1 MSKHTG
7 QSPPAGND
15 TRARLPDFLIVGAP
29 RSGTSSL
36 NHYLRQHPDVFMSAR
51 KEPRFF
57 TENLSRGLDWYAPLF
72 TGARPDQQ
80 VGEASPDYLWRR
92 AGVTI
97 HDHLPEVKAIALLR
111 EPVSRA
117 WSHYWMRRSRGLEV
131 RPFGAIVE
139 AELAGDV
146 DLYVTP
152 GRYAEQLEDLAT
164 FIPAAS
170 IHVESF
176 ESLRD
181 QPAETFAR
189 ICRFVGVD
197 DAFAPTDLGRAV
209 NAQQGFR
216 SVWVRNRSR
225 HLPPIIRSALG
236 KLNAKAFTPPTIDA
250 VSESLLRAYY
260 APLNAQLTS
269 LWLDVGSAWETP
281 EANTV

>member
-1 MSKHTG
+1 VRKHTG
-7 QSPPAGND
+7 ESPPAGTSD
-15 TRARLPDFLIVGAP
+15 IGPRLPDFLIVGAP

-117 WSHYWMRRSRGLEV
+117 WSHYWMRRSRGLEG
-131 RPFGAIVE
+131 RSFDEILD
-139 AELAGDV
+139 AELAGAE

-152 GRYAEQLEDLAT
+152 GRYAGQLDDLAGHLGRE
-164 FIPAAS
+164 AV
-170 IHVESF
+170 HVELF

-181 QPAETFAR
+181 QPRETYAR
-189 ICRFVGVD
+189 ICAFLDVD
-197 DAFAPTDLGRAV
+197 PSRVPADIGRTV
-209 NAQQGFR
+209 NDQQGFR
-216 SVWVRNRSR
+216 SVWLRNRSR
-225 HLPPIIRSALG
+225 GLPPVLRKPLG
-236 KLNAKAFTPPTIDA
+236 RLNAKSFTPPLIDEA
-250 VSESLLRAYY
+250 TARRLREHF
-260 APLNAQLTS
+260 APLTAQLKTQG
-269 LWLDVGSAWETP
+269 WIDVGTAWNQTG
-281 EANTV
+281 